1 MNFLKP
7 AKSIALMSKEKI
19 NQKYPAWRLRMFL
32 VAYIGYFTYYFGRSS
47 FDVSKQYITTL
58 SADEMGFIGA
68 GLGIAY
74 GLSKFIMGNV
84 SDRSDAKIF
93 LAIGLFLTG
102 IINLLIPSAL
112 TMGVLV
118 MFIIM
123 FVNGWV
129 QGMGWP
135 ACARIITHW
144 FCTNERGTKMGIWNT
159 AHNVGAGMLAIAVVP
174 IGLYFFNGDWH
185 GLFYVAGIL
194 CIFVGILVLIYGA
207 DTPQSVGL
215 PSIEAYKGYTTV
227 DSHEEKEFSAKEIL
241 FKYVL
246 NNKWVWM
253 IALANAFVYCARYG
267 IVSWSPYYLVQVKH
281 MSTSTGMLGFALFEL
296 PAIPGTILIG
306 WLTDKY
312 FGSRR
317 APMSVICMILFIAVL
332 FVYWQSNTEWVV
344 LTSLAAMGVLIYGP
358 VALIGILALDL
369 VPKKAGGTA
378 AGFTGLFGY
387 FIGTVGAQAVVG
399 LIATFMGWNAVF
411 MFLIGASVIATVVLT
426 ICWNLKSS
434 QED

>member
-1 MNFLKP
+1 
-7 AKSIALMSKEKI
+7 
-19 NQKYPAWRLRMFL
+19 
-32 VAYIGYFTYYFGRSS
+32 
-47 FDVSKQYITTL
+47 
-58 SADEMGFIGA
+58 
-68 GLGIAY
+68 
-74 GLSKFIMGNV
+74 
-84 SDRSDAKIF
+84 
-93 LAIGLFLTG
+93 
-102 IINLLIPSAL
+102 
-112 TMGVLV
+112 MGVLV
-118 MFIIM
+118 MFVLM

-135 ACARIITHW
+135 ACARIMTHW

-159 AHNVGAGMLAIAVVP
+159 AHNVGAGFLAIAVVP
-174 IGLYFFNGDWH
+174 IGLYLFNGDWH

-194 CIFVGILVLIYGA
+194 CIFVGILVLMYGA

-215 PSIEAYKGYTTV
+215 PSIEVYKGYTTV

-267 IVSWSPYYLVQVKH
+267 IASWAPFYLVQVKH
-281 MSTSTGMLGFALFEL
+281 MSATTGLLGFALFEL
-296 PAIPGTILIG
+296 PAIPGTIIIG

-317 APMSVICMILFIAVL
+317 APMSVICMVLFVCVL
-332 FVYWQSNTEWVV
+332 FVYWQSNAEWIV
-344 LTSLAAMGVLIYGP
+344 LASLAAMGVLIYGP

-399 LIATFMGWNAVF
+399 LIATFWGWNAVF
-411 MFLIGASVIATVVLT
+411 MFLMGSSIIATIILA

-434 QED
+434 QKD